1 MSTSIH
7 NVPDIGTVAFDFLS
21 FGLLVQI
28 MESVQDLDEKQ
39 RPQTF
44 TERVLSASIEEPELK
59 PEDISRFSQETLR
72 SLIEL
77 AVDEGK
83 IRDEFEQT
91 SYDLPY
97 PERFYQ
103 ALLVYIEDAIQSIRG
118 AVSQFAN
125 ALAQHQ
131 IVLNQIIANI
141 TQPLI
146 QQFNQVQVDFDRSL
160 VSIWQTFKQYH
171 DQTEIASKEISGPLV
186 QAGFWFPPSGSFELI
201 RAIRELK
208 SQQQATPENVRK
220 VVVEYYEQDD
230 YSNLRN
236 TVNTWGENPYF
247 ANRMHIIADALE
259 AHINGKYTL
268 SIPALLPL
276 VEGILT
282 DIVGRRATRA
292 DGNISGWAGTAI
304 ETMYLDSFRESSK
317 DALIAFITGASVYGG
332 VDPAYFTPSA
342 FPTWLANHGLNG
354 KQILQRH
361 AILHGVQTDYDSKEN
376 SLRAFLILDV
386 LSWLKREEW
395 DKKLQFILNQ
405 RI

>member
-83 IRDEFEQT
+83 IRDEFDKT

-103 ALLVYIEDAIQSIRG
+103 ALSVYIEDAIQCIRG

-125 ALAQHQ
+125 AIAQHQ
-131 IVLNQIIANI
+131 TVLNQSIANF

-146 QQFNQVQVDFDRSL
+146 QQLNQIQVDIDRSL
-160 VSIWQTFKQYH
+160 ASFGQTIKQYH
-171 DQTEIASKEISGPLV
+171 DQTEIASKEISGLLV
-186 QAGFWFPPSGSFELI
+186 QAGF
-201 RAIRELK
+201 
-208 SQQQATPENVRK
+208 
-220 VVVEYYEQDD
+220 
-230 YSNLRN
+230 
-236 TVNTWGENPYF
+236 
-247 ANRMHIIADALE
+247 
-259 AHINGKYTL
+259 
-268 SIPALLPL
+268 
-276 VEGILT
+276 
-282 DIVGRRATRA
+282 
-292 DGNISGWAGTAI
+292 
-304 ETMYLDSFRESSK
+304 
-317 DALIAFITGASVYGG
+317 
-332 VDPAYFTPSA
+332 
-342 FPTWLANHGLNG
+342 
-354 KQILQRH
+354 
-361 AILHGVQTDYDSKEN
+361 
-376 SLRAFLILDV
+376 
-386 LSWLKREEW
+386 
-395 DKKLQFILNQ
+395 
-405 RI
+405 